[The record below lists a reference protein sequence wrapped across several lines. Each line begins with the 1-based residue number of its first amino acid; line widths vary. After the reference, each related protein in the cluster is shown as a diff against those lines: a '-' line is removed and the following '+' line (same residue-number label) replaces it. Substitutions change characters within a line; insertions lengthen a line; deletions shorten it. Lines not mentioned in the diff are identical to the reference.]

1 LQGTFASSSRVAAR
15 IDDDTDAVSSEP
27 LQSAARTRRL
37 RPSDPLQGAVL
48 IERPDQP
55 LVATRQLLRKLLR
68 TRLTFSPDPERP
80 GVVRFRGEGTLT
92 PIIGMLAIQGLQG
105 GVAPTGFEPVFHP

>member
-1 LQGTFASSSRVAAR
+1 M
-15 IDDDTDAVSSEP
+15 
-27 LQSAARTRRL
+27 
-37 RPSDPLQGAVL
+37 L

-105 GVAPTGFEPVFHP
+105 GVAPTVGSRTGAVPRRLPLAVSAVSSFVPV

>member
-1 LQGTFASSSRVAAR
+1 M
-15 IDDDTDAVSSEP
+15 
-27 LQSAARTRRL
+27 
-37 RPSDPLQGAVL
+37 L

-80 GVVRFRGEGTLT
+80 GVVRFRGEGTLA
-92 PIIGMLAIQGLQG
+92 PIIGMLTIQGVQG
-105 GVAPTGFEPVFHP
+105 LVAPMGFEPVNESRSRFRSEM